1 MASNVLTP
9 YMPMLE
15 IVKLAPLY
23 SFGLCARGRGAVRV
37 CVCVCVCVRMCVCV
51 CVGGVDGVRKQ
62 DSM

>member
-37 CVCVCVCVRMCVCV
+37 CVCVCVCTYGCGCVCGR
-51 CVGGVDGVRKQ
+51 GGRCAQ
-62 DSM
+62 AR